1 MTGFMVPR
9 VLSWIL
15 EWGKLG
21 ISQEVGQVNPH
32 SLSGCTAHADRD
44 GHPSPSLHLFS
55 LKVTLPE
62 ALCHSEKAKEEET
75 LPGMLCVCAVPGVL
89 PCWATPSLFWDL
101 RPLWA
106 SIAYVYNFDLVNCT
120 QLLPS

>member
-21 ISQEVGQVNPH
+21 ISQEVGQVGPH
-32 SLSGCTAHADRD
+32 SLSGCTAHAERN
-44 GHPSPSLHLFS
+44 GHPSPSPPLFS

-62 ALCHSEKAKEEET
+62 ALCHSEKAKEEIHHFS
-75 LPGMLCVCAVPGVL
+75 G
-89 PCWATPSLFWDL
+89 
-101 RPLWA
+101 
-106 SIAYVYNFDLVNCT
+106 I
-120 QLLPS
+120 